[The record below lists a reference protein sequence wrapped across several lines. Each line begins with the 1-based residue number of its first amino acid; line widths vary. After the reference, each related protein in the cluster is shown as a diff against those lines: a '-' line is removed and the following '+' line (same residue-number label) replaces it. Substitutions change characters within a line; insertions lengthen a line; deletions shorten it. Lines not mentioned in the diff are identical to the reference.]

1 MNAAM
6 LVSPARMRWSV
17 VLLAIACMWSSVLIS
32 EWVKPR
38 QHWAEVIGEPHY
50 ATLVPSHFGDWD
62 ALEYGSRA
70 VLNPV
75 QEQRLLELYTETLA
89 RSYVHRPT
97 GRVLMLS
104 VAYGKDQST
113 DTQIHTPEACYPS
126 QGFRVDRRADHDLT
140 TTHGVIPAVR
150 VWSSLGSQRIE
161 PLTYFIRVGDGM
173 ARGSRDRNLA
183 RLKMALHGYLIDGM
197 LFRVSEISA
206 DPNAHALQDQFIR
219 DLLNHVNDED
229 RRRLIGAESTSR

>member
-1 MNAAM
+1 MNM
-6 LVSPARMRWSV
+6 TLVLAPARMKWSIV
-17 VLLAIACMWSSVLIS
+17 ALAVACMWGSVLMS
-32 EWVKPR
+32 EWVKPTR
-38 QHWAEVIGEPHY
+38 HWSDVIGQPHY
-50 ATLVPSHFGDWD
+50 ANVIPSRFGDWE

-97 GRVLMLS
+97 GRVIMLS

-126 QGFRVDRRADHDLT
+126 QGFRVDRRSDHDLT
-140 TTHGVIPAVR
+140 TRHGVIPAVR
-150 VWSSLGSQRIE
+150 VWASMGSQRVE

-173 ARGSRDRNLA
+173 ARGSKERNLA

-197 LFRVSEISA
+197 LMRVSEISA
-206 DPNAHALQDQFIR
+206 APDAHALQDQFIR
-219 DLLNHVNDED
+219 DLLDHVSDSQ
-229 RRRLIGAESTSR
+229 RRLLIGAESPAS